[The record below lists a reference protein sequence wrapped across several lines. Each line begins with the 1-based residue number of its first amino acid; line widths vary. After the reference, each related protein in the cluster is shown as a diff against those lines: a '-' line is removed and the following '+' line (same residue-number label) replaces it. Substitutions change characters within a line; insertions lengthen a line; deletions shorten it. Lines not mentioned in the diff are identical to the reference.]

1 MVWLAGGAYR
11 MLSLAAVQW
20 EHCFECGERNEM
32 GEHSTGR
39 KEIKAEVLTPI
50 IMKKKISCKTPVLFV
65 PPPILMVLSNV

>member
-20 EHCFECGERNEM
+20 QHCFECGERNEM
-32 GEHSTGR
+32 GEHSTGG

-50 IMKKKISCKTPVLFV
+50 IMKKKI
-65 PPPILMVLSNV
+65 ILQDPCSLCPSSYFDGIK